1 MADNQDLYWILSR
14 TEVYETDGIS
24 SELHLSQDG
33 HDLVHVQERSELHL
47 REDDD
52 TLKVYVPR
60 DPKTQG
66 FCYFSALPRRI
77 MEWMM
82 MDPAT
87 FQTKTAGSRAIQVV
101 TSVLNAPI
109 INMTQIL
116 EAEGIVDVEIP
127 EDIEE
132 GEDKDALEVE
142 EEIVAEEPF
151 GEEEEPAVEVVEE
164 DDPDET
170 LNPQAEE
177 DIVARY
183 LAQPEIH
190 EHDVSSDDED
200 SVFHQFADMRSP
212 PRWGDLPV
220 RQRSPA
226 TSNSS
231 ITGRRLF
238 TPASSTTEPPRQN
251 RRTSNNAPQTPS
263 VSATSRLANGQPQP
277 RPATQPA
284 FVFGSSPAAQSTNSA
299 FQFQGLGGRPEEP
312 TIDDDAE
319 YSRLVSNVISA
330 AGTARFPSKGAYDM
344 SGLFGALP
352 DVEEDEVELSRR
364 FRSRNPLERDM
375 KIGALGELFVSNL
388 FFVCHLP
395 LTRDR
400 CLSSSPRWTLHC
412 PGSAEKTGRARCAGS
427 SRSIPTTPTCRRGRG
442 GRQPTLSTLTGSTP

>member
-1 MADNQDLYWILSR
+1 MHFNSPRTMADNQELYWVLCR

-47 REDDD
+47 REDDE

-87 FQTKTAGSRAIQVV
+87 FQTKPAGSRAIQVV

-116 EAEGIVDVEIP
+116 EAEGIVEVEIP
-127 EDIEE
+127 EEIEE
-132 GEDKDALEVE
+132 EEEVEEDEDTLEVE
-142 EEIVAEEPF
+142 GEIFAEEPS

-164 DDPDET
+164 EDDPDDT
-170 LNPQAEE
+170 INPEAEE
-177 DIVARY
+177 DLIARY

-190 EHDVSSDDED
+190 EHDISSDDED
-200 SVFHQFADMRSP
+200 SVFRQFADMRSP

-251 RRTSNNAPQTPS
+251 RRTSNNTPQTPN
-263 VSATSRLANGQPQP
+263 VSATSRLTSGQPQP

-284 FVFGSSPAAQSTNSA
+284 FVFGSSPAAQSTTSA

-319 YSRLVSNVISA
+319 YLRLVNNVISA
-330 AGTARFPSKGAYDM
+330 ASTARFPSKGAYDM

-388 FFVCHLP
+388 QVCVIAH
-395 LTRDR
+395 
-400 CLSSSPRWTLHC
+400 
-412 PGSAEKTGRARCAGS
+412 
-427 SRSIPTTPTCRRGRG
+427 
-442 GRQPTLSTLTGSTP
+442 